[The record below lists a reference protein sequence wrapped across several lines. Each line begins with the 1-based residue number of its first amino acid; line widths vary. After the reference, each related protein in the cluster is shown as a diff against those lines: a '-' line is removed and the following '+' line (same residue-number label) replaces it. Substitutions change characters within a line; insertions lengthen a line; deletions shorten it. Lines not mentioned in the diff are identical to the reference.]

1 MDHRKLAGMARKA
14 DRAMKLK
21 TEIGKLTVD
30 LDEIKKCFKK
40 FAADTE
46 VRQYEG
52 KVGIVDVID
61 DSTTTADATKFYNSL
76 ESAGLT
82 VKDFL
87 NCVTVKITDTR
98 DLLGKSMFAKISK
111 TVPKPFSKVI
121 IKPVK

>member
-21 TEIGKLTVD
+21 MEIGKLTVD

-40 FAADTE
+40 FAAETGI
-46 VRQYEG
+46 RQYEG
-52 KVGIVDVID
+52 KVGIVDVLD
-61 DSTTTADATKFYNSL
+61 DSTTVADATKFYNSL
-76 ESAGLT
+76 EDAGLT
-82 VKDFL
+82 LKDFL
-87 NCVTVKITDTR
+87 GCVSVRVVDTR
-98 DLLGKSMFAKISK
+98 DMLGKSLFAKISK